1 MTFDCLNWDKNSWLS
16 SDEYF
21 SGLNDLLIKKLNIN
35 HSTKILDIGC
45 GRGHL
50 LNNLS
55 NKINFKK
62 MLNGVEP
69 VKHEKNNLKKIKI
82 FNMSIQEFLK
92 QNSYKY
98 DVILMKQVLHLIPSE
113 ERKLFYYEIKKHFS
127 LNGKLVI
134 MQMNEKFH
142 LPYFPVM
149 KKKLIKSLSQHQII
163 EEELNNIFDN
173 NQKDEY
179 LFKVDI
185 SKKDYLGMI
194 QDKFIS
200 VLSNLSKEE
209 IKEGCNYIHEQYS
222 SNISFIDKL
231 DFIIVN

>member
-16 SDEYF
+16 SDKYF

-82 FNMSIQEFLK
+82 FNSRNFYDWSFLFFRF
-92 QNSYKY
+92 SCF
-98 DVILMKQVLHLIPSE
+98 
-113 ERKLFYYEIKKHFS
+113 LF
-127 LNGKLVI
+127 
-134 MQMNEKFH
+134 
-142 LPYFPVM
+142 
-149 KKKLIKSLSQHQII
+149 
-163 EEELNNIFDN
+163 IF
-173 NQKDEY
+173 
-179 LFKVDI
+179 
-185 SKKDYLGMI
+185 
-194 QDKFIS
+194 
-200 VLSNLSKEE
+200 
-209 IKEGCNYIHEQYS
+209 
-222 SNISFIDKL
+222 
-231 DFIIVN
+231 